1 MTAKTNCRKLLF
13 FSKTF
18 IFLIVFLTL
27 SVFLKAQQ
35 RFNFTPLSTSG
46 GLHSSTINAIIK
58 DKFGLMWFAT
68 DDGLAKFDGTN
79 FTLYRNKDN
88 DPTSLQANEIPA
100 LYEDKNGTLW
110 VGTSGGSLSMYDRK
124 NDNFF
129 NIPEGAKTNGLRNN
143 VIKAI
148 TSDSDGKIWVGH
160 YLGVDVVDP
169 VTKKVTPLVDRD
181 NKPFNVTTICLLED
195 SRSRMWVGTKE
206 GLYVFDKQHKRLAT
220 FVNDPSNPHSLCS
233 SVVRDLTEDKNGN
246 IWVATANGL
255 CVTDAN
261 ITGFR
266 TYTHDGTKSN
276 TISSNE
282 VNALAVD
289 DQNRIWV
296 GSLAGLDILDPSTG
310 QAAFISYDK
319 GNGQTMR
326 LKDVNSIHI
335 DKDGLYWVGTYRNGI
350 IKYDAH
356 LNLFNLV
363 QNDPFNENGLPAP
376 IVTSFAEAPNG
387 KVYVGTDVGGVSLFD
402 PLNRTFEHID
412 LRSAIKGY
420 DKGLRIVSLLM
431 TKKNELLIGTYLD
444 GLFVYNVATGKY
456 KQLLKGSNSV
466 LNSNDIF
473 CLTQDSKGQIWIGTN
488 GEGITVLNEQFAL
501 VRRYT
506 REPVGPADIKMMT
519 NPYIRDIKEDRSG
532 NFWIATHGG
541 GVAKL
546 DPVTQQ
552 ITVYSTQRNHLPGD
566 KIFSVLEDQHGDIW
580 TGSYGSGLGLLNKKT
595 NQFATF
601 SEQNGLLN
609 NNIYKIIEDKKG
621 LLWLSTNEGICSF
634 DPVARKFNQYTFHNG
649 VQHNNF
655 VRGSGLLAANGT
667 IYLGGLEGF
676 NYFDPTSL
684 KKNTNVPDILFTDLR
699 IANRSVTPSPK
710 GPIKE
715 NIMTTGRIDL
725 DYKQNFA
732 ISFVGLNYTA
742 PEQNQYAYRL
752 EGFEKEWN
760 YTGNTNTASYTNLD
774 PGQYV
779 LHVKASNNDGVWNDN
794 GRTIRIIVH
803 PPLWRTAYAYVFY
816 TLCVVGILLFIRY
829 KAIQKVKRTFL
840 EQQQQMEREQ
850 ERREAERIRE
860 LDRLKIKFITN
871 LSHEFRTP
879 ISLILGPIDTL
890 LRKEKNEHAFTQL
903 KMIKQNG
910 RRLLNLVNQLLDFR
924 KMEEQEL
931 KLQSTD
937 GEFIS
942 FVHEVTDS
950 FRDMSER
957 KKISLSFESNVHK
970 LFTRFDHDKIER
982 ILFNLLSNAF
992 KFTIEGG
999 KIVVAIEKMQ
1009 GEEQGGKSR
1018 FSIKVKDTGIGI
1030 PADKQEKIF
1039 ERFFQNI
1046 TTANLLN
1053 NGTGIGLSI
1062 TKEFVKM
1069 LDGEITVESEIGK
1082 GSAFT
1087 VIIPLTEISGDAIE
1101 SKIFQSK
1108 EQGDNETDTMI
1119 QADENRANEN
1129 GEQHS
1134 DLPTV
1139 LIVED
1144 NDDLRF
1150 YLKDNLRLH
1159 YKILEASNGKEGWQ
1173 KALAQHPQLIVS
1185 DISMPYMDGID
1196 LCKKIKADKRTN
1208 HIPVILLTAL
1218 TCEEDQLKGLE
1229 TGANDYILK
1238 PFNVEMLNAKI
1249 RNLLALQN
1257 TVKNTYS
1264 KQIKVVA
1271 PEVKI
1276 ASEDERLM
1284 NEVMKYLD
1292 ENLTDTQLSVER
1304 LSRHVGMSR
1313 SSLYSKL
1320 LELTGQ
1326 TPVEY
1331 IRSVKLDKAAV
1342 LLEKSDMNIAQ
1353 VAYAAGFATPNYF
1366 AKSFKA
1372 KFNMLP
1378 SDYIAMKRNSN
1389 AVNALANR
1397 KN

>member
-1 MTAKTNCRKLLF
+1 
-13 FSKTF
+13 
-18 IFLIVFLTL
+18 
-27 SVFLKAQQ
+27 
-35 RFNFTPLSTSG
+35 
-46 GLHSSTINAIIK
+46 
-58 DKFGLMWFAT
+58 
-68 DDGLAKFDGTN
+68 
-79 FTLYRNKDN
+79 
-88 DPTSLQANEIPA
+88 
-100 LYEDKNGTLW
+100 
-110 VGTSGGSLSMYDRK
+110 
-124 NDNFF
+124 
-129 NIPEGAKTNGLRNN
+129 
-143 VIKAI
+143 
-148 TSDSDGKIWVGH
+148 
-160 YLGVDVVDP
+160 
-169 VTKKVTPLVDRD
+169 
-181 NKPFNVTTICLLED
+181 
-195 SRSRMWVGTKE
+195 
-206 GLYVFDKQHKRLAT
+206 
-220 FVNDPSNPHSLCS
+220 
-233 SVVRDLTEDKNGN
+233 
-246 IWVATANGL
+246 
-255 CVTDAN
+255 
-261 ITGFR
+261 
-266 TYTHDGTKSN
+266 
-276 TISSNE
+276 
-282 VNALAVD
+282 
-289 DQNRIWV
+289 
-296 GSLAGLDILDPSTG
+296 
-310 QAAFISYDK
+310 
-319 GNGQTMR
+319 
-326 LKDVNSIHI
+326 VNSSFWIAPYS
-335 DKDGLYWVGTYRNGI
+335 KLTGTFTAGI
-350 IKYDAH
+350 
-356 LNLFNLV
+356 
-363 QNDPFNENGLPAP
+363 
-376 IVTSFAEAPNG
+376 
-387 KVYVGTDVGGVSLFD
+387 
-402 PLNRTFEHID
+402 
-412 LRSAIKGY
+412 RS
-420 DKGLRIVSLLM
+420 
-431 TKKNELLIGTYLD
+431 
-444 GLFVYNVATGKY
+444 
-456 KQLLKGSNSV
+456 
-466 LNSNDIF
+466 
-473 CLTQDSKGQIWIGTN
+473 SKGQIWIGTN
-488 GEGITVLNEQFAL
+488 GEGITVLNEQFGL
-501 VRRYT
+501 VRRYI
-506 REPVGPADIKMMT
+506 REPVGPADIKMMM
-519 NPYIRDIKEDRSG
+519 NPYIRDIKEDHSG

-541 GVAKL
+541 GIAKL

-552 ITVYSTQRNHLPGD
+552 FTVYNTYKNHLPGD
-566 KIFSVLEDQHGDIW
+566 KIFSVLEDRHGDIW

-595 NQFATF
+595 NQFITF

-649 VQHNNF
+649 VQHSNF

-667 IYLGGLEGF
+667 IYMGGLEGF
-676 NYFDPTSL
+676 NYFDPTGL
-684 KKNTNVPDILFTDLR
+684 KKNTNAPDILFTDLR
-699 IANRSVTPSPK
+699 ISNKSVTPSPK

-715 NIMTTGRIDL
+715 NILTTDRIDL

-760 YTGNTNTASYTNLD
+760 YTGNANTASYTNLD
-774 PGQYV
+774 PGQYL
-779 LHVKASNNDGVWNDN
+779 LHVKASNNDGVWNN
-794 GRTIRIIVH
+794 KGRTIRIIVH
-803 PPLWRTAYAYVFY
+803 PPFWRTAYAYVFY
-816 TLCVVGILLFIRY
+816 TLCVFGILLFIRY
-829 KAIQKVKRTFL
+829 KSIQKIKRTFL
-840 EQQQQMEREQ
+840 QQQQQMEREQ

-890 LRKEKNEHAFTQL
+890 LRKEKNEHSFTQL

-957 KKISLSFESNVHK
+957 KKISLSFESNIHK

-999 KIVVAIEKMQ
+999 KIVAAIEKMQ
-1009 GEEQGGKSR
+1009 RQEQDGKSW

-1030 PADKQEKIF
+1030 AVDKQEKIF

-1082 GSAFT
+1082 GSTFT
-1087 VIIPLTEISGDAIE
+1087 VIIPLNEISDDAIE
-1101 SKIFQSK
+1101 SKIFQSR
-1108 EQGDNETDTMI
+1108 EQADNEPDNVIRT
-1119 QADENRANEN
+1119 EANDANDNAE
-1129 GEQHS
+1129 ELHS

-1159 YKILEASNGKEGWQ
+1159 YKILEACNGKEGWQ

-1249 RNLLALQN
+1249 RNLLALN
-1257 TVKNTYS
+1257 NCVKNTYS
-1264 KQIKVVA
+1264 KQIKVITPVLQI
-1271 PEVKI
+1271 E
-1276 ASEDERLM
+1276 SEDERLM

-1292 ENLTDTQLSVER
+1292 ENLTDAQLSVER

-1313 SSLYSKL
+1313 STLYSKL

-1378 SDYIAMKRNSN
+1378 SDYINMKRNSN
-1389 AVNALANR
+1389 SVNAVVNK

>member
-1 MTAKTNCRKLLF
+1 
-13 FSKTF
+13 
-18 IFLIVFLTL
+18 
-27 SVFLKAQQ
+27 
-35 RFNFTPLSTSG
+35 
-46 GLHSSTINAIIK
+46 
-58 DKFGLMWFAT
+58 MWFAT

-88 DPTSLQANEIPA
+88 DPKSLQANEIPA
-100 LYEDKNGTLW
+100 LYEDRNGTIW

-124 NDNFF
+124 NDNFYNF
-129 NIPEGAKTNGLRNN
+129 SAGAEPNSIGNN
-143 VIKAI
+143 VVKAI
-148 TSDSDGKIWVGH
+148 TSDHDGKIWVGH
-160 YLGVDVVDP
+160 YQGLDLIDP
-169 VTKKVTPLVDRD
+169 VTLKVSPFVGGDK
-181 NKPFNVTTICLLED
+181 KPFKVTTICLLED
-195 SRSRMWVGTKE
+195 SRDRMWVGTSE
-206 GLYVFDKQHKRLAT
+206 GIFVFDKQHKQLGH
-220 FVNDPSNPHSLCS
+220 FVNDPTNPHSVCNNVIRYLA
-233 SVVRDLTEDKNGN
+233 EDNKGN
-246 IWVATANGL
+246 IWIATTNGL
-255 CVTDAN
+255 CMTDAN
-261 ITGFR
+261 INGFT
-266 TYTHDGTKSN
+266 TYKHDGSKPN
-276 TISSNE
+276 TISGNE

-296 GSLAGLDILDPSTG
+296 GSSAGLDILHVVTG
-310 QAAFISYDK
+310 QAESISYDK
-319 GNGQTMR
+319 GNGQTLR

-335 DKDGLYWVGTYRNGI
+335 EKDGLYWIGTYRNGI
-350 IKYDAH
+350 IKYDSH

-363 QNDPFNENGLPAP
+363 QNDPFNKNGLPGP
-376 IVTSFAEAPNG
+376 VVTSFAEGPRG
-387 KVYVGTDVGGVSLFD
+387 KIYVGTDVGGVSLFD
-402 PLNRTFEHID
+402 PATRTFQHID
-412 LRSAIKGY
+412 LVSTLKGY

-431 TKKNELLIGTYLD
+431 TKRNELLVGTYLD
-444 GLFVYNVATGKY
+444 GLFVYNVSSGKY

-473 CLTQDSKGQIWIGTN
+473 CLYQDSKGQIWIGTN
-488 GEGITVLNEQFAL
+488 GEGVIVLNESFEL
-501 VRRYT
+501 VARYT
-506 REPVGPADIKMMT
+506 RNPAGPTDIKMAM
-519 NPYIRDIKEDRSG
+519 NQYIRDFREDRAG
-532 NFWIATHGG
+532 NMWIATHGG
-541 GVAKL
+541 GMAKL
-546 DPVTQQ
+546 NPATHEL
-552 ITVYSTQRNHLPGD
+552 TVYSTYKSKLPGD
-566 KIFSVLEDQHGDIW
+566 KIFSVLEDKRGDIW
-580 TGSYGSGLGLLNKKT
+580 TGSYGGGMGLLDKKT
-595 NQFATF
+595 DKFIIF

-609 NNIYKIIEDKKG
+609 NNIYKIIEDKNG

-634 DPVARKFNQYTFHNG
+634 DPFTRKFSQYTFHNS

-655 VRGSGLLAANGT
+655 VRGAGLLASNGT
-667 IYLGGLEGF
+667 IYMGGLDGF

-684 KKNTNVPDILFTDLR
+684 KKNTNAPSVLFTDLR
-699 IANRSVTPSPK
+699 ISNKSVTPSDK

-715 NIMTTGRIDL
+715 NISITGRIDL

-774 PGQYV
+774 PGEYV
-779 LHVKASNNDGVWNDN
+779 LHVKASNNDGVWNDK
-794 GRTIRIIVH
+794 GKTIRIIVH
-803 PPLWRTAYAYVFY
+803 PPFWRTAYAYAFY
-816 TLCVVGILLFIRY
+816 TLCTFGLLLFIRY
-829 KAIQKVKRTFL
+829 KGIQKVKRKFL
-840 EQQQQMEREQ
+840 EQQQRMEREQ
-850 ERREAERIRE
+850 ERRETERIRE

-890 LRKEKNEHAFTQL
+890 LRKEKDEHSFTQL

-931 KLQSTD
+931 KLQSSD

-942 FVHEVTDS
+942 FAHEVTDS

-957 KKISLSFESNVHK
+957 KKISLSFDSNVHK
-970 LFTRFDHDKIER
+970 LFARFDHDKIER
-982 ILFNLLSNAF
+982 ILFNLVSNAF
-992 KFTIEGG
+992 KFTLEGG
-999 KIVVAIEKMQ
+999 KIIVVIEKIQ
-1009 GEEQGGKSR
+1009 RQNNGDKTWL
-1018 FSIKVKDTGIGI
+1018 SIKVKDSGIGI

-1039 ERFFQNI
+1039 ERFFQN
-1046 TTANLLN
+1046 TTSAAILN
-1053 NGTGIGLSI
+1053 KGTGIGLSI

-1069 LDGEITVESEIGK
+1069 LDGEITVDSEMGK
-1082 GSAFT
+1082 GSTFT
-1087 VIIPLTEISGDAIE
+1087 VTLPLTVISDEAI
-1101 SKIFQSK
+1101 QSK
-1108 EQGDNETDTMI
+1108 LIQTKEFGEADAEEMMQTD
-1119 QADENRANEN
+1119 ANSAAENAEN
-1129 GEQHS
+1129 QPS
-1134 DLPTV
+1134 DLPTI

-1173 KALAQHPQLIVS
+1173 KALAQHPLLIVS

-1218 TCEEDQLKGLE
+1218 TGEEEQLKGLE

-1238 PFNVEMLNAKI
+1238 PFNVEMLIAKI
-1249 RNLLALQN
+1249 KNLLTLNN

-1264 KQIKVVA
+1264 KQIKVLT
-1271 PEVKI
+1271 PEVQI
-1276 ASEDERLM
+1276 ESEDERLM

-1292 ENLTDTQLSVER
+1292 ENLTDTQLSVEA
-1304 LSRHVGMSR
+1304 LSRQVGMSR
-1313 SSLYSKL
+1313 SSLYSRL

-1326 TPVEY
+1326 TPVEF

-1353 VAYAAGFATPNYF
+1353 IAYSVGFATPNYF

-1378 SDYIAMKRNSN
+1378 SEYINNKRNGNKKVS
-1389 AVNALANR
+1389 A
-1397 KN
+1397 